1 MTMANVGNKTG
12 TGTDDND
19 IVIEFNDVVD
29 GADTFL
35 LMSTAGAMDVFVSLD
50 GTNYSTAALSL
61 TDMGA
66 TTSDP
71 VLVTSANR
79 VYGFRGKYKAIRVLQ
94 NGATAVANAV
104 LRYGVMGD

>member
-1 MTMANVGNKTG
+1 MTGNTGNKTG
-12 TGTDDND
+12 TGTNDND
-19 IVIEFNDVVD
+19 VIITFDDVVE

-35 LMSTAGAMDVFVSLD
+35 LMSTSGAMDVFVSLD
-50 GTNYSTAALSL
+50 GTNFTTAPLSL

-71 VLVTSANR
+71 VLVTVANR
-79 VYGFRGKYKAIRVLQ
+79 CYGFRGKYKSIKVLQ

-104 LRYGVMGD
+104 LRYGTM